1 MVKVYTSLII
11 CISEQNQ
18 YLQLET
24 RIFKLSFYG
33 DRFLA
38 NNLLILTS
46 LKHFIYMY
54 YSHALNI

>member
-54 YSHALNI
+54 